1 MAQQKHSHNREEEA
15 NLEIQS
21 TRIER
26 KTAKTIT
33 IVFLALIAI
42 VPLVDL
48 FVSSFSYQVP
58 SDTTGEDSSQ
68 GVWSEVVAGNNR
80 LIEARKSFESELE
93 KASFLREVF
102 PSPFQ
107 WFLTRCLRT
116 GNEKAVMG
124 REGWWFYDKDIQY
137 VTGKPFL
144 QYREQAGKDPVTAI
158 TDFSRQLEERGIRLV
173 VMPVPVK
180 PMLYP
185 EMLGDSCADSV
196 STIQNASYRTFL
208 SELQA
213 QGILVFDPT
222 SILQRLKA
230 EGIASYLKTDT
241 HWTPEGM
248 EAVADSLAHLLVSEG
263 LMSYGAA
270 GYLRR
275 STPVDHLGDI
285 YAMLEYSGRTLLASS
300 EQVETHPVTDAMGNV
315 WMPDPYASC
324 LFLGDS
330 FSNIYSLN
338 GLGWGYGAGFAEQLS
353 YLLQQPVDA
362 IRRNDEGSIA
372 TRKMLSNELERGVD
386 RLANKSVVVWE
397 FSMRELSFGDW
408 TPVAMHLGEPH
419 ESDFLNLQPGDSI
432 VVSAYIAARS
442 ASPDPQEVTYSDH
455 VITLH
460 LTDIC
465 SENHSVE
472 QAQAVVYLLG
482 MKDRRLTDAATVIV
496 SGVGSLFG
504 SGKMKKLE
512 LSNEEL
518 RQEIAKRD
526 KGIDDLKAQMQHMQE
541 QYGRQIRNLQGI
553 HNQELE
559 AKDKE
564 ISRLNTLLEKAHK
577 WFPMLREML
586 RMEKL
591 CAAIGFTKEMI
602 ESLLTKKE
610 AIRCNGR
617 IYSEEHRRKF
627 DIKNDRIRP
636 MTAN

>member
-15 NLEIQS
+15 NLEIRS

-68 GVWSEVVAGNNR
+68 GIWSEVVEGNDR

-93 KASFLREVF
+93 KSSFLRDVF

-144 QYREQAGKDPVTAI
+144 QHRERTGKDPVAAI

-185 EMLGDSCADSV
+185 EMLGDGRVDSA
-196 STIQNASYRTFL
+196 STVQNESYRTFL
-208 SELQA
+208 SELQT
-213 QGILVFDPT
+213 QGVMVFDPT
-222 SILQRLKA
+222 SILQRLKG
-230 EGIASYLKTDT
+230 EGIAAYLKTDT

-248 EAVADSLAHLLVSEG
+248 APA
-263 LMSYGAA
+263 
-270 GYLRR
+270 
-275 STPVDHLGDI
+275 DHLGDI
-285 YAMLEYSGRTLLASS
+285 YTMLEYSGRTPLASS
-300 EQVETHPVTDAMGNV
+300 EQVEIHPVTDAMGNV
-315 WMPDPYASC
+315 WMPDPYATC

-372 TRKMLSNELERGVD
+372 TRKMLSNEMERGVD

-397 FSMRELSFGDW
+397 FSMRELSFGNW
-408 TPVAMHLGEPH
+408 TPIAMNLGEPH

-432 VVSAYIAARS
+432 VVSAYVASRS

-465 SENHSVE
+465 SEDHSVE

-482 MKDRRLTDAATVIV
+482 MKDRRLTDAA
-496 SGVGSLFG
+496 F
-504 SGKMKKLE
+504 
-512 LSNEEL
+512 L
-518 RQEIAKRD
+518 RQGETIRVV
-526 KGIDDLKAQMQHMQE
+526 LKSWSDYEAQM
-541 QYGRQIRNLQGI
+541 GGLNRNELDDVMLQLEEPVWG
-553 HNQELE
+553 ELC
-559 AKDKE
+559 
-564 ISRLNTLLEKAHK
+564 
-577 WFPMLREML
+577 P
-586 RMEKL
+586 
-591 CAAIGFTKEMI
+591 
-602 ESLLTKKE
+602 
-610 AIRCNGR
+610 
-617 IYSEEHRRKF
+617 
-627 DIKNDRIRP
+627 
-636 MTAN
+636 

>member
-15 NLEIQS
+15 NFEIQS

-58 SDTTGEDSSQ
+58 SDTTGKDSSQ

-144 QYREQAGKDPVTAI
+144 QYREQAGKDPVAAI

-185 EMLGDSCADSV
+185 EMLSGSCADSV
-196 STIQNASYRTFL
+196 STVQNASYRTFL

-222 SILQRLKA
+222 SISQRLKG
-230 EGIASYLKTDT
+230 EGIAAYLKTDT

-248 EAVADSLAHLLVSEG
+248 EAVADSLVHLLVSEG

-285 YAMLEYSGRTLLASS
+285 YTMLEYSGRTPLASS

-330 FSNIYSLN
+330 FINIYSLN

-397 FSMRELSFGDW
+397 FSMRELSFGNW
-408 TPVAMHLGEPH
+408 TPIAMSLGEPH

-432 VVSAYIAARS
+432 VVSAYVASRS

-465 SENHSVE
+465 SEDHSVE

-482 MKDRRLTDAATVIV
+482 MKDRRLTDAA
-496 SGVGSLFG
+496 F
-504 SGKMKKLE
+504 
-512 LSNEEL
+512 L
-518 RQEIAKRD
+518 RQGETIR
-526 KGIDDLKAQMQHMQE
+526 IVLKSWSDYEAQM
-541 QYGRQIRNLQGI
+541 GGLNRNELDDVMLQ
-553 HNQELE
+553 LE
-559 AKDKE
+559 VPV
-564 ISRLNTLLEKAHK
+564 
-577 WFPMLREML
+577 WG
-586 RMEKL
+586 KL
-591 CAAIGFTKEMI
+591 C
-602 ESLLTKKE
+602 
-610 AIRCNGR
+610 
-617 IYSEEHRRKF
+617 
-627 DIKNDRIRP
+627 P
-636 MTAN
+636 